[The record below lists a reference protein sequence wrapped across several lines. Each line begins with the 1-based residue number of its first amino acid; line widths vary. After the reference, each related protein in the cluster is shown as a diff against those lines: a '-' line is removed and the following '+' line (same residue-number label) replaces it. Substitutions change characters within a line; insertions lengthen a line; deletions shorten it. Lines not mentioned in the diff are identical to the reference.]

1 MFYVNFKYLYI
12 YCHNYTAVTNV
23 LSHKYKVSQ
32 IHKSRQLSLFTIPDF
47 VFHYC
52 GANHHCT
59 Y

>member
-1 MFYVNFKYLYI
+1 M
-12 YCHNYTAVTNV
+12 AVTNV
-23 LSHKYKVSQ
+23 FSYKYKVSQ

-59 Y
+59 YQFITS